1 MVGEASSPLKLSL
14 AVVLLL
20 FLGLTSYV
28 PPPAVLA
35 RLPLETRHP
44 IVSVHTRLTEEVEA
58 RKIVRTLALAGG
70 MGAAWAV
77 EYFPWAYIEPE
88 KGRYDWRHA
97 DLVVDAA
104 YRQGLNLVA
113 RVDYVPA
120 WARPKDST
128 SRYVDRQVVKDYG
141 HFLFTFVN
149 RYKDRV
155 KHYIVWNEPNVA
167 AEWGYGK
174 ISGGAY
180 TELLK
185 TAYERAKQADPEAR
199 IVSAGL
205 APTLEKSDLGLDE
218 LDYLQQMYDAGA
230 KDYFDI
236 LGAHAY
242 GYKSP
247 PDDPP
252 APDKINFAR
261 VELLRQV
268 MERNGDGA
276 KRVMITEA
284 GWNDHPRWTRAV
296 RPGQRVEYTVRAYQK
311 AEQDWPWVMA
321 VAMWEFKLPRPANN
335 YNDYYTFLT
344 PDFRPKAVY
353 EAVKKWAKGE

>member
-1 MVGEASSPLKLSL
+1 MVGKPISPARPPVIL
-14 AVVLLL
+14 VLLV
-20 FLGLTSYV
+20 FLALISYV
-28 PPPAVLA
+28 PDPGVVV
-35 RLPLETRHP
+35 RLPLETSHP
-44 IVSVHTRLTEEVEA
+44 IVGVHTRLTEEVEG
-58 RKIVRTLALAGG
+58 RKIDRALAMASD
-70 MGAAWAV
+70 MGAAWVV
-77 EYFPWAYIEPE
+77 EYFPWAYIETD
-88 KGRYDWRHA
+88 KDRYDWTHA
-97 DLVVDAA
+97 DLVVNSA

-113 RVDYVPA
+113 RIDYVPA
-120 WARPKDST
+120 WDRPKDST
-128 SRYVDRQVVKDYG
+128 SRYVDRQVIKDYSD
-141 HFLFTFVN
+141 FIFAFVN
-149 RYKDRV
+149 RYGDRV
-155 KHYIVWNEPNVA
+155 KYYIVWNEPNVA
-167 AEWGYGK
+167 AEWGFGK

-185 TAYERAKQADPEAR
+185 AAYQRAKQADPTAL

-205 APTLEKSDLGLDE
+205 APTLEKSDMGLDD

-247 PDDPP
+247 PDDPA
-252 APDKINFAR
+252 APDRINFAR
-261 VELLRQV
+261 VELLRQI

-276 KRVMITEA
+276 KKVMITEA

-296 RPGQRVEYTVRAYQK
+296 RPAQRVEYTVRAYQK
-311 AEQDWPWVMA
+311 AEQEWPWVEF
-321 VAMWEFKLPRPANN
+321 VAMWQFKLPRPANN

-353 EAVKKWAKGE
+353 EAVRKWARGG